1 MQFRVI
7 VVTDPQNTNTH
18 RHKQA
23 NKQNKQTNKQRN
35 PQTGPL
41 SLARSVINSI
51 SAMGYIISSCKN
63 GCRLN
68 SIKNHIWCVLLD
80 TSQHS
85 FKAFCIVCI
94 AVAWDDHVTVRAPR
108 PHFGPVVST
117 ASCLWSDIK
126 PEAIYGVSG
135 IYEDKTRSRRQQ
147 GPISKMSNVH
157 CQYS

>member
-1 MQFRVI
+1 M
-7 VVTDPQNTNTH
+7 VTDPQNTNTH

-68 SIKNHIWCVLLD
+68 SIKNHLWCVLLD

-94 AVAWDDHVTVRAPR
+94 ADQEPAPTGTHQQNVKR
-108 PHFGPVVST
+108 SLST
-117 ASCLWSDIK
+117 LYISTD
-126 PEAIYGVSG
+126 E
-135 IYEDKTRSRRQQ
+135 TRSSADADNGLDAFSSQSRSTNMV
-147 GPISKMSNVH
+147 PFWVH
-157 CQYS
+157 CDFSLSM